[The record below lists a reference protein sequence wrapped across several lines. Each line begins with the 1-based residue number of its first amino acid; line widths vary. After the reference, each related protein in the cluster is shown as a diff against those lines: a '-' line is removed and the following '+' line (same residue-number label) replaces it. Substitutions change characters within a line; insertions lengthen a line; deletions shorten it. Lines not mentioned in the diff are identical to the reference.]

1 MNTFVLHLLISW
13 EKVKVYTTLFSP
25 SKYENNDK
33 TILKYFQ

>member
-1 MNTFVLHLLISW
+1 MDTFVLDLLISR
-13 EKVKVYTTLFSP
+13 EKVKIYTTLFSP